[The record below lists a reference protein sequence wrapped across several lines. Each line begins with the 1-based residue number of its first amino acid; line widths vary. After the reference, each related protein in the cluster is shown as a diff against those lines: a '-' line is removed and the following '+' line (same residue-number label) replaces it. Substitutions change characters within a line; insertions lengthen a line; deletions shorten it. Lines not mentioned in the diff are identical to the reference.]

1 MKLNPIN
8 YTSQYNN
15 NTEYSKFKKSNS
27 PSFGNLAVGL
37 ASFIEKNGFLGEF
50 LAVDTTGMMGPRAV
64 QGYTRNMKELGHLN
78 YKAGHEETIREL
90 LSGPAFFY
98 VPLIV
103 LSLASAIKGKVA
115 KVDTKT
121 LGEFK
126 AVMQN
131 TAVDMKNAIATKTNF
146 VKSVVKNSFKDYEH
160 GQNLVEEIAELMHK
174 NATEKFKFTDKIAN
188 LFKNEAEKV
197 PTASSYRE
205 KAVELMTKLN
215 KENAKNLDNASAIE
229 LNGKKFNISDLFD
242 DMKNYLDDFTQKAEK
257 STQDKETFIEKFHNK
272 ARDLRYAANILAVS
286 ALSAFLVIIPK
297 LYQTGKKFPGKD
309 GLNTGETNTV
319 ANTNT
324 APQKEQE
331 AV

>member
-1 MKLNPIN
+1 MKVNPIN
-8 YTSQYNN
+8 YTSSINN
-15 NTEYSKFKKSNS
+15 NTEYSKFKKSHS
-27 PSFGNLAVGL
+27 PAFGNFAVGL
-37 ASFIEKNGFLGEF
+37 ATFIEKNGFLGEF

-115 KVDTKT
+115 KVDTKM

-126 AVMQN
+126 TVMQN
-131 TAVDMKNAIATKTNF
+131 TAVDMKNALATKTNF
-146 VKSVVKNSFKDYEH
+146 VKSVVNNSFKDYEH
-160 GQNLVEEIAELMHK
+160 GKDLIDKIAELMHK

-188 LFKNEAEKV
+188 LFKTKAEKV

-215 KENAKNLDNASAIE
+215 KENARNLDNASTIE
-229 LNGKKFNISDLFD
+229 LNGKKINISDLFD

-297 LYQTGKKFPGKD
+297 LYQTGEKFPGKD
-309 GLNTGETNTV
+309 GLETGENTPE
-319 ANTNT
+319 TTT
-324 APQKEQE
+324 APKKEQE

>member
-1 MKLNPIN
+1 MKLSRIN
-8 YTSQYNN
+8 HTSSINNN
-15 NTEYSKFKKSNS
+15 NTERSKFKKNNN

-37 ASFIEKNGFLGEF
+37 ATFIEKNGFLGEF
-50 LAVDTTGMMGPRAV
+50 LAVDATGMMGPRAL
-64 QGYTRNMKELGHLN
+64 QGYTRNMEELGHLN

-103 LSLASAIKGKVA
+103 LSLASLLKGKAA
-115 KVDTKT
+115 KVDTKM

-126 AVMQN
+126 SVMKN
-131 TAVDMKNAIATKTNF
+131 TAVDMKNAVATKTNF
-146 VKSVVKNSFKDYEH
+146 VKTIVNDSFKDYNH
-160 GQNLVEEIAELMHK
+160 GKNLVDEIADLMNK
-174 NATEKFKFTDKIAN
+174 NVTEKFKFTDGIAN
-188 LFKNEAEKV
+188 LFKNKANKV
-197 PTASSYRE
+197 PTAASYRK

-215 KENAKNLDNASAIE
+215 KENAKNLDNASVIE
-229 LNGKKFNISDLFD
+229 LNGKKVNISDLFD

-257 STQDKETFIEKFHNK
+257 STQDKDTFIEKFHKK
-272 ARDLRYAANILAVS
+272 AKNLRYATNILAVS

-297 LYQTGKKFPGKD
+297 LYQTGKTFPGQD
-309 GLNTGETNTV
+309 GLVDNNNAT
-319 ANTNT
+319 ANNT